1 MNEEELARL
10 VVRLVGD
17 TDSYQKMF
25 TEAAAKADEM
35 NRATQK
41 LGAAEKETAAAIKLG
56 AEVTKQASTA
66 SDKYSAEVKQVN
78 ALLAKE
84 AISQSTANRTIKQA
98 RKAYMEAGN
107 AATSYGKSMMSIGQA
122 GLMRVT
128 APIVGIGI
136 AAVAAGSS
144 IESAFAGVR
153 KTVDASEDELQGLK
167 QEFEDF
173 ITQGGAPFDM
183 TELLGAAET
192 AGQLGIDFENTAGF
206 ATTVKNLE
214 LATNLGDSAGES
226 LARIANITGL
236 PQTQFEN
243 LGSTI
248 VALGNNSAATESDIV
263 DMTLRLG
270 AAGRLVGMSVSET
283 TALVG
288 INAEAGGTAFSKLF
302 IEMSRQVATGGKD
315 LAAFA
320 KTAGMSVAEFSDLF
334 EKDAAGAVQA
344 LIGGLGKLDGT
355 GAIQALDAMGISEQR
370 MTDAILRSA
379 GATDMMAKSMK
390 LASKAF
396 EENTALANE
405 VKVRYES
412 FGGIVKNTWAQLGL
426 LGEEIFQTLRP
437 ALIAA
442 MDAITK
448 GIDAFRGMDD
458 STKGVIITVA
468 ALAAAIPPL
477 LIAVSGIATA
487 GGTLAIAYTTLTAA
501 SGGLAIS
508 TVALNAALA
517 ASPYAIIAIEVAALI
532 GLIGALALAHADL
545 NAELEKSGEL
555 NSQLIAD
562 TQKRAEAVAQE
573 SRDQFEAGNNA
584 AAQTTLQ
591 LGLEDA
597 ESRLEGFRN
606 QVKAAAKDV
615 EANAWNIIDRG
626 ALKAARQELDDAVA
640 RMRAAQDVVKQFK
653 GEMLG
658 PNSAVGFN
666 LEGSSTESAASAATA
681 EAAVAGVPQDVLDG
695 VEALDQKLQEQINT
709 FGMTQ
714 QEVEIYKLK
723 LAGAT
728 DETLK
733 FVNAM
738 SNGLDVMEKN
748 RAFEDKM
755 ASIQQS
761 IDSVGLTGV
770 DLEIF
775 NLANLGMGAEQLDK
789 IRPKL
794 EELQAKTESFKT
806 GEKQKADADKLI
818 EKFLPPEAKVEK
830 QVRELQ
836 VLLDAELID
845 KGTFDLAVADAEK
858 QLGGLTGKEHTV
870 DLGVKGIDAVAAG
883 SAEAMERVA
892 EFMNSRSGSTR
903 VSSQPI
909 PANLMADLPAV
920 DQMGVPALS
929 GLELGQGMSGELQST
944 SSTYGDQFDKS
955 EPESEY
961 RDYIQKEPPGNSGNV
976 QTLERIATAV
986 ELLITV
992 TESRPIIE
1000 LEGADFS

>member
-1 MNEEELARL
+1 
-10 VVRLVGD
+10 
-17 TDSYQKMF
+17 
-25 TEAAAKADEM
+25 
-35 NRATQK
+35 
-41 LGAAEKETAAAIKLG
+41 
-56 AEVTKQASTA
+56 
-66 SDKYSAEVKQVN
+66 
-78 ALLAKE
+78 
-84 AISQSTANRTIKQA
+84 
-98 RKAYMEAGN
+98 
-107 AATSYGKSMMSIGQA
+107 
-122 GLMRVT
+122 
-128 APIVGIGI
+128 
-136 AAVAAGSS
+136 
-144 IESAFAGVR
+144 
-153 KTVDASEDELQGLK
+153 
-167 QEFEDF
+167 
-173 ITQGGAPFDM
+173 
-183 TELLGAAET
+183 
-192 AGQLGIDFENTAGF
+192 
-206 ATTVKNLE
+206 
-214 LATNLGDSAGES
+214 
-226 LARIANITGL
+226 
-236 PQTQFEN
+236 
-243 LGSTI
+243 
-248 VALGNNSAATESDIV
+248 
-263 DMTLRLG
+263 
-270 AAGRLVGMSVSET
+270 
-283 TALVG
+283 
-288 INAEAGGTAFSKLF
+288 
-302 IEMSRQVATGGKD
+302 
-315 LAAFA
+315 
-320 KTAGMSVAEFSDLF
+320 
-334 EKDAAGAVQA
+334 
-344 LIGGLGKLDGT
+344 
-355 GAIQALDAMGISEQR
+355 
-370 MTDAILRSA
+370 
-379 GATDMMAKSMK
+379 
-390 LASKAF
+390 
-396 EENTALANE
+396 
-405 VKVRYES
+405 
-412 FGGIVKNTWAQLGL
+412 
-426 LGEEIFQTLRP
+426 
-437 ALIAA
+437 
-442 MDAITK
+442 
-448 GIDAFRGMDD
+448 
-458 STKGVIITVA
+458 
-468 ALAAAIPPL
+468 
-477 LIAVSGIATA
+477 
-487 GGTLAIAYTTLTAA
+487 
-501 SGGLAIS
+501 
-508 TVALNAALA
+508 LNAALA